1 MKSRIINANGARRLE
16 IESGTWSGS
25 ILMREGQSPS
35 EALREAAADYHAR
48 AADLTRRGDRLD
60 RAAETLSAQHA
71 Q

>member
-25 ILMREGQSPS
+25 ILMREGQSPA

-48 AADLTRRGDRLD
+48 LD
-60 RAAETLSAQHA
+60 SEESEA
-71 Q
+71 